1 MTRTALALSD
11 LRTIDLFDD
20 IDDDALAEWLAV
32 ARPRDVAAGDIVAEP
47 RQTPI
52 GVVLL
57 LEGVVQAMIV
67 DGARAEP
74 AGLHRAPTWMG
85 AIPALTGRSLGARL
99 QAETDCRLARIDAE
113 AFRRLALAHPAVHQR
128 VMWQVTPVITRITA
142 IEANRE
148 RLAALG
154 QMAAGLAHEL
164 NNPAA
169 AAQRAAADMA
179 DALDVV
185 SGTIRRFVQSGIE
198 RADAAELVDLH
209 DAIVAGAAKRTALDA
224 LDAADAEDELLERLE
239 TLGVPEPWRIA
250 EPLAAAGVDE
260 EWLDRVAALAGPATD
275 AALAWVAATLTAR
288 GLAVELQESTARMS
302 GLVGAVKT
310 YAYMDRGELVEV
322 DLHEGIETTLVILG
336 HKLKHTS
343 IEVVRDYDRT
353 LPKLTVRGSELNQV
367 WTNLL
372 DNAIHAL
379 GERGTIDD
387 PHARDGSCA
396 SRRGRR
402 RRAGHPGR
410 RARARLRRVLHR
422 PRGVGHGTGLGLATA
437 PRIVVD
443 RHDGSLTVDSEPGR
457 TTFARPA
464 FAHPAERGA
473 PMPTC
478 THLDHV
484 ESSSCPSPST
494 AARTASPPA
503 AVAAPAHLPGV
514 RPRRLLRQLA
524 RSPRQQGTRS
534 ADASRLMRSSSGRG
548 LVVVLASTRSRMRIP
563 RGPRRDADPAL
574 AAGLARRSHGASSR
588 PHRQWRRAVRSVS
601 TDPGRRR
608 GGAAAARNARVDA
621 RSSFV
626 RWTGHHPKCSCR
638 NSWRTTV
645 APGRRRRDTRADQ
658 HSVAPAI
665 VRTAIRRSRT
675 SSVTGGLASAPA
687 TARYVAD

>member
-367 WTNLL
+367 WTNLIH
-372 DNAIHAL
+372 NAIQAL
-379 GERGTIDD
+379 GDHGTITIGTR
-387 PHARDGSCA
+387 RDGGCA
-396 SRRGRR
+396 VVEVSDDGPGIPAEIREHVFDAFVTTKE
-402 RRAGHPGR
+402 AGD
-410 RARARLRRVLHR
+410 
-422 PRGVGHGTGLGLATA
+422 GTGLGLATA
-437 PRIVVD
+437 KRIVAE
-443 RHDGSLTVDSEPGR
+443 RHAGSLTVDSQPGR
-457 TTFARPA
+457 TTFRVSLP
-464 FAHPAERGA
+464 
-473 PMPTC
+473 
-478 THLDHV
+478 LD
-484 ESSSCPSPST
+484 
-494 AARTASPPA
+494 
-503 AVAAPAHLPGV
+503 
-514 RPRRLLRQLA
+514 
-524 RSPRQQGTRS
+524 
-534 ADASRLMRSSSGRG
+534 DAGGR
-548 LVVVLASTRSRMRIP
+548 
-563 RGPRRDADPAL
+563 
-574 AAGLARRSHGASSR
+574 
-588 PHRQWRRAVRSVS
+588 
-601 TDPGRRR
+601 
-608 GGAAAARNARVDA
+608 
-621 RSSFV
+621 
-626 RWTGHHPKCSCR
+626 
-638 NSWRTTV
+638 
-645 APGRRRRDTRADQ
+645 
-658 HSVAPAI
+658 
-665 VRTAIRRSRT
+665 
-675 SSVTGGLASAPA
+675 
-687 TARYVAD
+687 